1 MNHEPQTRW
10 GDKPY
15 YSLDYYLKQTFAE
28 KIYKVALDAGTTCPN
43 RDGTL
48 DRRGCIFCSA
58 GGSGDF
64 AVHARD
70 HQHIQTQIDE
80 AIDFLKRGKKP
91 VGDRFI
97 AYFQAYS
104 GTYAPIRQL
113 RTWYMDALQHPRVAA
128 LSIATR
134 PDCFLPETY
143 ALLEECRRIKPV
155 WIELGLQTIHEAT
168 ASFIRRGYPLSV
180 FEDCVRR
187 LAARD
192 IPVIVHVILGLPG
205 ESPQDMLQ
213 TISYLNTLP
222 ISGIKL
228 QLLHVLK
235 GTDLGIWYEEKQN
248 TGQTLPPEIVDWH
261 ILSRDEYIDLVLDCI
276 DHLRPDIVIHRLT
289 GDGPR
294 DLVLAPRWSLD
305 KRGVMGAMGH
315 AMKVRGC
322 YQGRNYIGKECH
334 FDT

>member
-1 MNHEPQTRW
+1 MSSEPRTRW

-15 YSLDYYLKQTFAE
+15 YSLDYYLRQTFGE

-48 DRRGCIFCSA
+48 DRLGCIFCSA

-64 AVHARD
+64 AAHAGD

-113 RTWYMDALQHPRVAA
+113 RTWYLDALHHPRVAA

-143 ALLEECRRIKPV
+143 ELLEECRQIKPV
-155 WIELGLQTIHEAT
+155 WIELGLQTIHEGT
-168 ASFIRRGYPLSV
+168 AAFIRRGYPLSC
-180 FEDCVRR
+180 FEDA
-187 LAARD
+187 AARLRA
-192 IPVIVHVILGLPG
+192 PHRQEGG
-205 ESPQDMLQ
+205 YHRRRPQRSELR
-213 TISYLNTLP
+213 LL
-222 ISGIKL
+222 SGA
-228 QLLHVLK
+228 
-235 GTDLGIWYEEKQN
+235 
-248 TGQTLPPEIVDWH
+248 
-261 ILSRDEYIDLVLDCI
+261 
-276 DHLRPDIVIHRLT
+276 
-289 GDGPR
+289 DGPQ
-294 DLVLAPRWSLD
+294 
-305 KRGVMGAMGH
+305 GH
-315 AMKVRGC
+315 G
-322 YQGRNYIGKECH
+322 I
-334 FDT
+334 

>member
-1 MNHEPQTRW
+1 MSSEPRTRW

-15 YSLDYYLKQTFAE
+15 YSLDYYLRQTFGE

-64 AVHARD
+64 AAHAGD

-113 RTWYMDALQHPRVAA
+113 RTWYLDALHHPRVAA

-143 ALLEECRRIKPV
+143 ALLEECRQIKPV
-155 WIELGLQTIHEAT
+155 WIELGLQTIHERT
-168 ASFIRRGYPLSV
+168 AAFIRRGYPLSV

-205 ESPQDMLQ
+205 ETAQDMLQ

-235 GTDLGIWYEEKQN
+235 DTDLGILYEQKQ
-248 TGQTLPPEIVDWH
+248 IADWH

-276 DHLRPDIVIHRLT
+276 DHLRPDIVVHRLT
-289 GDGPR
+289 GDGPG
-294 DLVLAPRWSLD
+294 DLLLAPRWSLD